1 MKNKMAGTA
10 YDLIPSQQTMHYM
23 LKYSLHKQVMQIP
36 MSLTVSEKLDFD
48 TLQKAVEIECRRN
61 DCMRLRYFKE
71 RDKYG
76 STLRPT
82 AKEAKFRSHL
92 QTKEDMKSTS
102 PPTLKSPSDF
112 LKARFSA

>member
-1 MKNKMAGTA
+1 MAGTA

-71 RDKYG
+71 KGQIRQYFTPACEIG
-76 STLRPT
+76 
-82 AKEAKFRSHL
+82 
-92 QTKEDMKSTS
+92 
-102 PPTLKSPSDF
+102 
-112 LKARFSA
+112 